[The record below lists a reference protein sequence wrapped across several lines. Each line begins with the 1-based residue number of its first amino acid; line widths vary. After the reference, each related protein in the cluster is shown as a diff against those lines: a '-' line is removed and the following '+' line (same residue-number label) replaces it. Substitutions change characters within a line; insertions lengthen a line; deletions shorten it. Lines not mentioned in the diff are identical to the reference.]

1 MVQFLWLSL
10 MRLVMAQKSIFGVIF
25 GVERILIN
33 KFMELFQIAG
43 NKDATVIVWGEA
55 YSDPSFIWGM

>member
-1 MVQFLWLSL
+1 

-33 KFMELFQIAG
+33 IFMELFQIAR
-43 NKDATVIVWGEA
+43 NKIATVIVWGEA

>member
-1 MVQFLWLSL
+1 MVQFLWISS
-10 MRLVMAQKSIFGVIF
+10 MRLVMAQKSIF

-33 KFMELFQIAG
+33 KFMELFQIAR